1 MQHRVGTIMI
11 GMFLLYGS
19 RSYAQIK
26 IDSASVDSVARPKNQ
41 RPAARA
47 DVPAILPGKGL
58 AQHDFIYTGEWDTRK
73 DSQTISL
80 VRRGKVVW
88 TYSIPNKDH
97 HGVLSEFSDL
107 HLLSNGNIL
116 YACKTGAAE
125 ITAEKKIVW
134 SYECPAGAE
143 CHSAQVLIFAVVS
156 PNESRFAVLFFAG
169 LAAFAGAV

>member
-1 MQHRVGTIMI
+1 MKYISLFIVVGF
-11 GMFLLYGS
+11 FLIEASPSL
-19 RSYAQIK
+19 AQLK
-26 IDSASVDSVARPKNQ
+26 PDSLAKVDSVAKPKNQ

-73 DSQTISL
+73 DSQTVSL
-80 VRRGKVVW
+80 VRGGKVVW

-97 HGVLSEFSDL
+97 NNVLSEFSDL

-125 ITAEKKIVW
+125 VTPDKKIIW
-134 SYECPAGAE
+134 SYECPAGTE
-143 CHSAQVLIFAVVS
+143 CHSAQPI
-156 PNESRFAVLFFAG
+156 
-169 LAAFAGAV
+169 